1 MSSTSM
7 SLKARINNYSKEH
20 SIAAQV
26 VLQNYMFERF
36 LERLSK
42 SEYKDKFVIKGGMLI
57 ATIVGL
63 DIRST
68 MDMDTTLR
76 NLPFTEDQIEQTIK
90 SICSVALAD
99 EVNFSIVSVSPIRK
113 DDRYGGFCVR
123 MDARYDTIITP
134 LSIDI
139 STGDV
144 LTPSAVHYE
153 FSGMFD
159 ESVRISI
166 WGYNIETVMAEKVET
181 ILSRGIFSTRPRDYY
196 DIYILGTTQKYDK
209 ALFEEALSATANHR
223 ESKATLANKEAIFKN
238 ISESRDLH
246 ERWTKYQKKFPYAQ
260 NITYEA
266 IISVLH
272 SLLWPLL
279 S

>member
-1 MSSTSM
+1 MSSPSM
-7 SLKARINNYSKEH
+7 SLKARINNYAKKH
-20 SIAAQV
+20 GIAAQV

-42 SEYKDKFVIKGGMLI
+42 SEYKEKFVIKGGLLI

-68 MDMDTTLR
+68 MDLDTTLR
-76 NLPFTEDQIEQTIK
+76 NLVFTEEQITQTIQ
-90 SICSVALAD
+90 SICSVDLGD
-99 EVNFSIVSVSPIRK
+99 EINFTVVSVTPIRK
-113 DDRYGGFCVR
+113 DNRYGGFSVR
-123 MDARYDTIITP
+123 MDAGYDGIRTP

-153 FSGMFD
+153 FDGMFD
-159 ESVRISI
+159 ESVHISI
-166 WGYNIETVMAEKVET
+166 WGYNIETVMAEKMET

-196 DIYILGTTQKYDK
+196 DIYILSTTQTYDK
-209 ALFEEALSATANHR
+209 ALFWEALLATANHR
-223 ESKATLANKEAIFKN
+223 ESQAVLANKEGIFKN
-238 ISESRDLH
+238 ISESRDLR
-246 ERWTKYQKKFPYAQ
+246 ERWTKYQRKFPYAQ
-260 NITYEA
+260 NITYDEV
-266 IISVLH
+266 IEILH
-272 SLLWPLL
+272 SLLSTLP

>member
-1 MSSTSM
+1 M
-7 SLKARINNYSKEH
+7 SLKARINNYAKKH
-20 SIAAQV
+20 GIAAQV

-42 SEYKDKFVIKGGMLI
+42 SEYKEKFVIKGGLLI

-68 MDMDTTLR
+68 MDLDTTLR
-76 NLPFTEDQIEQTIK
+76 NLVFTEEQITQTIQ
-90 SICSVALAD
+90 SICSVDLGD
-99 EVNFSIVSVSPIRK
+99 EINFTVVSVTPIRK
-113 DDRYGGFCVR
+113 DNRYGGFSVR
-123 MDARYDTIITP
+123 MDAGYDGIRTP

-153 FSGMFD
+153 FDGMFD
-159 ESVRISI
+159 ESVHISI
-166 WGYNIETVMAEKVET
+166 WGYNIETVMAEKMET

-196 DIYILGTTQKYDK
+196 DIYILSTTQTYDK
-209 ALFEEALSATANHR
+209 ALFWEALLATANHR
-223 ESKATLANKEAIFKN
+223 ESQAVLANKEGIFKN
-238 ISESRDLH
+238 ISESRDLR
-246 ERWTKYQKKFPYAQ
+246 ERWTKYQRKFPYAQ
-260 NITYEA
+260 NITYDEV
-266 IISVLH
+266 IEILH
-272 SLLWPLL
+272 SLLSTLP

>member
-1 MSSTSM
+1 MSSTAM
-7 SLKARINNYSKEH
+7 SLKARINNYAKEH
-20 SIAAQV
+20 TIAAQV

-42 SEYKDKFVIKGGMLI
+42 SVHKDKFVIKGGMLI

-68 MDMDTTLR
+68 MDLDTTLR
-76 NLPFTEDQIEQTIK
+76 NLPFTEDQITQTIQ
-90 SICSVALAD
+90 SICGVALDD
-99 EVNFSIVSVSPIRK
+99 ETTFSVVSVTPIRK

-123 MDARYDTIITP
+123 MNAVYDTIITP

-144 LTPSAVHYE
+144 LTPSAVRYE
-153 FSGMFD
+153 FSGIFD

-196 DIYILGTTQKYDK
+196 DIYILVTTQKFDK
-209 ALFEEALSATANHR
+209 SLFWEALSATAGHR
-223 ESKATLANKEAIFKN
+223 ESKSTLADKEAIFKY

-246 ERWTKYQKKFPYAQ
+246 ENWTKYQRKFPYAQ

-266 IISVLH
+266 IIEVIH
-272 SLLWPLL
+272 SLLWSLP